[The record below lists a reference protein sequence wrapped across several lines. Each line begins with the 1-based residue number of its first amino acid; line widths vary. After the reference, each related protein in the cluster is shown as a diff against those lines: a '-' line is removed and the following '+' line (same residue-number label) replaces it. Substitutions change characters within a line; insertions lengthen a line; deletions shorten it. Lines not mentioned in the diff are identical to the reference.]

1 MEASS
6 LSSTLKQ
13 YRIQADLSQ
22 TEAARRA
29 DLSQAGVARFETG
42 MQVPTPDQVRALCR
56 VYKIPASQRAE
67 LVAAAGDLRAGMT
80 AARPVLSRG
89 TGWKIQARIGRI
101 ERDAT
106 LIREFQP
113 LIIPGLLQTEEYM
126 RAVFGQRMTPADR
139 DRAVAERLT
148 RQARLSIGQEAR
160 LVVPEGALW
169 WQAGSPAVMAAQ
181 LDHVTEVAARGWSA
195 STGGAPAVQVGL
207 IPWDR
212 PVDVFPVHG
221 FTAYDAQV
229 VLIGTWAGSAFVT
242 GPDVAVYVERFEA
255 LGRLAVYGEEAAAA
269 AAAAAARYR
278 ALA

>member
-1 MEASS
+1 MDASS

-13 YRIQADLSQ
+13 YRIKAGLSQ
-22 TEAARRA
+22 TEAGRRA
-29 DLSQAGVARFETG
+29 GLSQANVARFETG

-56 VYKIPASQRAE
+56 TYKVPGAQRGG
-67 LVAAAGDLRAGMT
+67 LTTAADDLRAGMT

-106 LIREFQP
+106 LIRDFQP

-139 DRAVAERLT
+139 ERAVAERLA
-148 RQARLSIGQEAR
+148 RQARLHTGQEAR
-160 LVVPEGALW
+160 LVIPEGALW

-181 LDHVTEVAARGWSA
+181 LDRVAEVAAQGWRPTA
-195 STGGAPAVQVGL
+195 EGAPTVRVGL

-221 FTAYDAQV
+221 FTAYDARV
-229 VLIGTWAGSAFVT
+229 VLIGTWAGVAFVT

-255 LGRLAVYGEEAAAA
+255 LERLAVHGEAAAAA

-278 ALA
+278 ALP